1 MKLAATW
8 SILSA
13 RFALLISASNIALSA
28 ATLDNLSSQKVMG
41 ISHLEDKFLA
51 KALVAWHLGPS
62 LPSIFIGS
70 PSIIPPAS
78 VELKTVCNASQSM
91 PNFFRLIVS
100 LGVATVQSVSETA
113 IPIVLVPKSNP
124 ISDLNLGNSDAN
136 SKKSL

>member
-1 MKLAATW
+1 
-8 SILSA
+8 
-13 RFALLISASNIALSA
+13 
-28 ATLDNLSSQKVMG
+28 
-41 ISHLEDKFLA
+41 
-51 KALVAWHLGPS
+51 
-62 LPSIFIGS
+62 
-70 PSIIPPAS
+70 
-78 VELKTVCNASQSM
+78 M